1 MTNSKIERSCQ
12 EEISKTEKAGQME
25 VKKNIT
31 GKNRNINK
39 VQLKEI
45 FYVNFPTVR
54 DWENRYIGN
63 IIIVFINIKS
73 LQKANSFVQ
82 IEIPILMS
90 SIMNQMQI

>member
-1 MTNSKIERSCQ
+1 
-12 EEISKTEKAGQME
+12 ME

-63 IIIVFINIKS
+63 IIVVFINMKS
-73 LQKANSFVQ
+73 LQKANSFGQ
-82 IEIPILMS
+82 IENPILMS

>member
-1 MTNSKIERSCQ
+1 
-12 EEISKTEKAGQME
+12 ME

-63 IIIVFINIKS
+63 IIIVFTSMKS
-73 LQKANSFVQ
+73 LQKANSFGQ

-90 SIMNQMQI
+90 SIMNQIQI

>member
-1 MTNSKIERSCQ
+1 
-12 EEISKTEKAGQME
+12 ME
-25 VKKNIT
+25 VKKNIA

-45 FYVNFPTVR
+45 FYVNFPTVS

-63 IIIVFINIKS
+63 NIVGFINMKS
-73 LQKANSFVQ
+73 LQKANSFGK

-90 SIMNQMQI
+90 SIMNQIQI